1 MTRER
6 CAVCRHGCVAQW
18 LLLANG
24 FAPRASL
31 LVAWPQVQPPP
42 TANLGNSRQ
51 RSAPEAERRA
61 SAHGPAVERRRFFDQ
76 ALHGTT
82 ELQPTN
88 AWPTLQ
94 LEQPCV
100 YEQRTFTAPHSQ
112 GATGGCTATTSR
124 TVAIAMA
131 RRRTPLAFHVA
142 RQFHVSAHTQD
153 GRAERRT
160 G

>member
-1 MTRER
+1 M
-6 CAVCRHGCVAQW
+6 CRHGCVAQW

-24 FAPRASL
+24 FAPRR
-31 LVAWPQVQPPP
+31 VAVVFRCSELQPPAPKPAQLSP
-42 TANLGNSRQ
+42 TR
-51 RSAPEAERRA
+51 RAERPA
-61 SAHGPAVERRRFFDQ
+61 SAHGPAVERRRFLDQ
-76 ALHGTT
+76 ALHGAT

-94 LEQPCV
+94 LEQPFV